1 MLFSD
6 VLEDVWIDIVNGE
19 IEKAKKLID
28 SVKPRHPF
36 DERYNRINKIDWET
50 CSKVLNTEDKMKIL
64 KSSW

>member
-1 MLFSD
+1 M
-6 VLEDVWIDIVNGE
+6 
-19 IEKAKKLID
+19 ID

-36 DERYNRINKIDWET
+36 DERYNQISETDWET